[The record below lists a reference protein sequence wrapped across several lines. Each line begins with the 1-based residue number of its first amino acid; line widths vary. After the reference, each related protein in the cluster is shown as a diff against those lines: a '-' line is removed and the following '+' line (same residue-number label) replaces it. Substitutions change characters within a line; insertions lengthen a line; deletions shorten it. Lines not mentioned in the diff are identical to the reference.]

1 MPENSI
7 QTMDALLPPDMA
19 AKAEIIGVKKARLD
33 FWSTF
38 VLAVLAG
45 AFISMGAIFATTV
58 SAGSSA
64 LPFGVARLLSGTVFS
79 IGLILVI
86 VGGAELFTGNTLIV
100 MAWAGRKVSTPLL
113 LRNWAIVYA
122 GNFVGALGTAALN
135 FMAAQFLYGKGAVGA
150 VALSVA
156 AAKCELG
163 FMQAL
168 ALGILGNS
176 LVCLAVW
183 MSFSART
190 VVDRVAVIVPPIA
203 AFVAVGFEHCIA
215 NMYYV
220 PYALAVKEFGPE
232 SFWQS
237 TGKTPADYPTV
248 NLAALLLNN
257 LLPVTLGNIVGGSLL
272 VGAVYWFVYLRHAKT
287 PPELPP
293 VADNK

>member
-1 MPENSI
+1 MPDSNSPSLDSL
-7 QTMDALLPPDMA
+7 MPPDMA
-19 AKAEIIGVKKARLD
+19 AKAELVGVKKAKLD
-33 FWSTF
+33 FLSTF

-45 AFISMGAIFATTV
+45 AFISLGAIFATTT
-58 SAGSSA
+58 SAGASA
-64 LPFGVARLLSGTVFS
+64 LPFGVNRLLTGTVFS
-79 IGLILVI
+79 LGLILVI

-100 MAWAGRKVSTPLL
+100 MAWAGRKVSTPQI

-135 FMAAQFLYGKGAVGA
+135 FAAGQYQYGRGLIGG
-150 VALSVA
+150 VALAVA
-156 AAKCELG
+156 AAKCEYD
-163 FMQAL
+163 FFQAM

-183 MSFSART
+183 MSFAART

-220 PYALAVKEFGPE
+220 PYAMAIKAFAPE
-232 SFWQS
+232 AFWNNI
-237 TGKTPADYPTV
+237 GKTPDDFASI
-248 NLAALLLNN
+248 NLTSLLTHN
-257 LLPVTLGNIVGGSLL
+257 LLPVTLGNIVGGSLM
-272 VGAVYWFVYLRHAKT
+272 VGVVYWFVYLRHAQQ
-287 PPELPP
+287 PPT